1 MRIEPIALTIWHSI
15 HDITSIHYSDY
26 GNYSEICIEMNLILR
41 LWAVLFPSVILR
53 ANLSGLKKPLSV
65 ILLMHGGAENI
76 SECH

>member
-1 MRIEPIALTIWHSI
+1 
-15 HDITSIHYSDY
+15 
-26 GNYSEICIEMNLILR
+26 MNLILR

-53 ANLSGLKKPLSV
+53 ANLSGWKKPLSV

>member
-1 MRIEPIALTIWHSI
+1 
-15 HDITSIHYSDY
+15 
-26 GNYSEICIEMNLILR
+26 MNLILR

-76 SECH
+76 SECHCIDIFSHFSDMFTQSRAT